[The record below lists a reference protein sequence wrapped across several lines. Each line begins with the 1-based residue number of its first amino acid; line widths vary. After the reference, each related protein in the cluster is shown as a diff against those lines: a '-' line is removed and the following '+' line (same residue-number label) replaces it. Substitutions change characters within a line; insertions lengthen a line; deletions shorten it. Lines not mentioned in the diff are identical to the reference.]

1 MPYSVAEHGL
11 GVTKGNALRH
21 ADVPGST
28 HVTCEEAPFSMA
40 CDAAATSA
48 PTRMKRALLG
58 AQGEQPAARRAE
70 MAVAPISCAPV
81 ALAQAAK
88 EWVRDEQEKCF
99 E

>member
-1 MPYSVAEHGL
+1 
-11 GVTKGNALRH
+11 
-21 ADVPGST
+21 
-28 HVTCEEAPFSMA
+28 MA

-88 EWVRDEQEKCF
+88 EWAWLMGLPALATSLRVATAVRPRGLARG
-99 E
+99 